1 MQGYLLDQGDRD
13 PAVTVLKACLAR
25 ALTPRP
31 ELDTAPDFDAATT
44 AAVLRFQRAQGGK
57 PDGVVGP
64 LTWGLL
70 GRALGH
76 AAAMMP
82 PLGDAPQWVRN
93 LLLNNPATTG
103 VRGLEPTAALDLY
116 ERSFGALSTRQR
128 QGLASLLTAISADE
142 AITDVRWA
150 AYMLATVKHEC
161 ADRWQPIE
169 EFGRGQGREYG
180 KPVEVKDEHGTV
192 HRHAYYGRGYVQ
204 LTWDY
209 NYRSS
214 GRALGMGS
222 QLLHRPELALDPTI
236 AYRIMSHG
244 MRTGGFT
251 GKKLSTYI
259 AGDRCDYR
267 SARKIINGLDQSE
280 RIQGYA
286 KKLEA
291 ILLASVAA
299 PHAAPL
305 SPPAATTS
313 AAAAAHLS

>member
-1 MQGYLLDQGDRD
+1 MKGYLLDQGDRD
-13 PAVTVLKACLAR
+13 PAVTVLKACLSR
-25 ALTPRP
+25 ALTPSP
-31 ELDTAPDFDAATT
+31 ALDDGPDFDAATT
-44 AAVLRFQRAQGGK
+44 AAVLRFQRECGAK

-82 PLGDAPQWVRN
+82 PLGAAPQWARN
-93 LLLNNPATTG
+93 LLLNNPATTS
-103 VRGLEPTAALDLY
+103 VRGLDVPTALDLY
-116 ERSFGALSTRQR
+116 ERTFGVLASRQR
-128 QGLASLLTAISADE
+128 DGLAALLTAIADDD

-169 EFGRGQGREYG
+169 EFGKGQGREYG
-180 KPVEVKDEHGTV
+180 KPVEVKGEDGTV

-209 NYRSS
+209 NYR
-214 GRALGMGS
+214 GNGKALGLRD
-222 QLLHRPELALDPTI
+222 QLLCRPELALDPTI

-251 GKKLSTYI
+251 GKKLATYI
-259 AGDRCDYR
+259 SGDRCDYKG
-267 SARKIINGLDQSE
+267 ARRIINGLDQWE

-286 KKLEA
+286 VRLEA
-291 ILLASVAA
+291 LLLASVAA

-305 SPPAATTS
+305 STP
-313 AAAAAHLS
+313 AAAAARLS

>member
-13 PAVTVLKACLAR
+13 PAVTVLKACLSR
-25 ALTPRP
+25 ALTARP
-31 ELDTAPDFDAATT
+31 ELDATPEFDAATT
-44 AAVLRFQRAQGGK
+44 AAVLRFQREQGAK

-82 PLGDAPQWVRN
+82 PLGDAPQWARN
-93 LLLNNPATTG
+93 LLLNHPATTG
-103 VRGLEPTAALDLY
+103 VRGLDVPAAVALY
-116 ERSFGALSTRQR
+116 ERSFGVLATRQR
-128 QGLASLLTAISADE
+128 EGLTALLSAISTDE

-169 EFGRGQGREYG
+169 EFGKGQGRQYG
-180 KPVEVKDEHGTV
+180 KPVAVKAEDGTV
-192 HRHAYYGRGYVQ
+192 YRHAYYGRGYVQ

-209 NYRSS
+209 NYRGN
-214 GRALGMGS
+214 GRALGMGN
-222 QLLHRPELALDPTI
+222 QLLYQPELALDPTI
-236 AYRIMSHG
+236 AYRIMSYG
-244 MRTGGFT
+244 MRNGGFT
-251 GKKLSTYI
+251 GKKLATYI
-259 AGDRCDYR
+259 SGDRCDYKG
-267 SARKIINGLDQSE
+267 ARRIINGLDQWE

-286 KKLEA
+286 VRLQA

-305 SPPAATTS
+305 SAP
-313 AAAAAHLS
+313 AAAAARVC